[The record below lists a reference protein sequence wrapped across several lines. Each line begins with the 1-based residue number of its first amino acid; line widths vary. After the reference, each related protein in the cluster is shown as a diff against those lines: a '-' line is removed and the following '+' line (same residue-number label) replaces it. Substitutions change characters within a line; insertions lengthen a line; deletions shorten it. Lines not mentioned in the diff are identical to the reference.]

1 MNPTVT
7 LIDYGAGNVTSVERA
22 LHKLG
27 AKTTR
32 ANTSQQIEQATALIL
47 PGVGH
52 FASLIRALDEQNLRA
67 SLLAAFE
74 RGVPFLGICLG
85 LQALYDASEE
95 APELAGLAL
104 FHQRVCALPA
114 NVKLPHMGW
123 NQLRRA
129 TDSKLLEGI
138 AHDAHFY
145 FAHSYAACVADHDS
159 DTVATCRH
167 GSEFVAVIEH
177 ANVHAVQFHP
187 EKSGQPGAQLL
198 GNFLRI
204 AKGGA

>member
-1 MNPTVT
+1 MTATVT

-27 AKTTR
+27 AETTR
-32 ANTSQQIEQATALIL
+32 ANTSQQIDRAAALVL

-52 FASLIRALDEQNLRA
+52 FAALIRALDEQTLRA
-67 SLLAAFE
+67 SLLAALE
-74 RGVPFLGICLG
+74 RRVPFLGICLG

-95 APELAGLAL
+95 APELAGLGL

-129 TDSKLLEGI
+129 TDSRLLEGI
-138 AHDAHFY
+138 APDAHFY

-159 DTVATCRH
+159 DTVATCSH

-177 ANVHAVQFHP
+177 KNVHAVQFHP

-198 GNFLRI
+198 ANFLAI
-204 AKGGA
+204 AKDAA